1 MAKGSRRRQQEADS
15 DLDEVDTF
23 NQNREKIFLDEAG
36 EYGRQSDQS
45 EDSEEEV
52 MKLDDDQVDGDEES
66 DQEEY
71 EHQEDEELDEEE
83 GWGSKQN
90 YYGGEDL
97 SDIEDEKQ
105 VTEEA
110 IRQQKK
116 HIQELGMTDY
126 IDEDTELEWKKT
138 AEEFEKKDVT
148 DQLFAS
154 KDSEPDFAN
163 MSDKEKLAFLQTSF
177 PEFIPLMK
185 ELTECRPVLQ
195 DFAGKKDQNEV
206 LKIKYNA
213 LSSYLG
219 AISSYFAIF
228 VENIRGKEPFITMK
242 NSPVMET
249 LLQTREVWRQA
260 SELPEEDATEKSED
274 IEIDTHEVSA
284 SDEDIHSGSEEEAQ
298 NGELL
303 DSASDF
309 SSDEEDEAEKS
320 KSEKQDHFD
329 IDINAKRKIKKPTR
343 QDVGHYDETEVPDDV
358 DQEDK
363 RRRRRTLRFYTSK
376 IDQAASKNAQERLS
390 GDLDVPYKER
400 LFERQQR
407 LIEEARK
414 RGLGQ
419 TSDGLGADL
428 DDQDADPE
436 DEKLAE
442 SINDS
447 TPDNGNDYYD
457 KIKEEKEAKQRAR
470 REAHKE
476 ALLAAREG
484 NLEELQETIGDDGK
498 RAINYQILKNKGL
511 TPHRKKDNRNSRV
524 KKRKKYEK
532 AQKKLKSVRQ
542 VYETPK
548 GPYEG
553 EKSGIKK
560 GTTRSIK
567 LV

>member
-23 NQNREKIFLDEAG
+23 NQNREKIYLDEAG

-52 MKLDDDQVDGDEES
+52 MKLDDDRMDGDEDS
-66 DQEEY
+66 VEEDY
-71 EHQEDEELDEEE
+71 ENHEDEELDEEE

-116 HIQELGMTDY
+116 HIQELGMTDF
-126 IDEDTELEWKKT
+126 IDEDTELEWKKA
-138 AEEFEKKDVT
+138 AEDYKKKDVT
-148 DQLFAS
+148 VLLFAS
-154 KDSEPDFAN
+154 KDTEPDFDN

-185 ELTECRPVLQ
+185 ELADYKPVLQ
-195 DFAGKKDQNEV
+195 DFAGKKDLNEV

-228 VENIRGKEPFITMK
+228 VENIRGKEPFVTMK

-260 SELPEEDATEKSED
+260 SELPEDDAFEKSED
-274 IEIDTHEVSA
+274 VDIDTHEVSA
-284 SDEDIHSGSEEEAQ
+284 SDDDIHS
-298 NGELL
+298 
-303 DSASDF
+303 
-309 SSDEEDEAEKS
+309 SSDEDVQKEESLDKASGLGSDEEEKAEMP
-320 KSEKQDHFD
+320 ETQDNFD
-329 IDINAKRKIKKPTR
+329 IDINAKRKIKKPAR

-363 RRRRRTLRFYTSK
+363 TRRRRTLRFYTSK

-407 LIEEARK
+407 LVEEARK

-419 TSDGLGADL
+419 ISDGLGADL
-428 DDQDADPE
+428 DDQDADAE
-436 DEKLAE
+436 DEKLTE
-442 SINDS
+442 SINDYN
-447 TPDNGNDYYD
+447 PDNGNDYYD
-457 KIKEEKEAKQRAR
+457 KIKEEKEAKQKAR
-470 REAHKE
+470 REAHRE

-484 NLEELQETIGDDGK
+484 NLEELQETVGDDGK

-511 TPHRKKDNRNSRV
+511 TPHRKKDNRNARV

-532 AQKKLKSVRQ
+532 AQKKLKSIRQ

-560 GTTRSIK
+560 GVTRSVK